1 MHLIETIANLFKPKP
16 PKLTPEEIQQKL
28 KEIAKASEE
37 IKKKNNLEFA
47 QKKTEL
53 RLAPKITLEDL
64 GLTTYLEEQA
74 KITAA
79 KWNLELLI
87 SLEWKRFEE
96 VCNEYLIIKS
106 YDAKLTCTG
115 ADGGVDIK
123 IYNGQKVTTFAQCKA
138 WITKVSV
145 KELREFYGI
154 MASAEIE
161 QGIFFTTSSFTQDAI
176 EFKQRKNITL
186 IDGSDLIA
194 RIKTLKPVE
203 QEQLYMLA
211 TAGDYTTP
219 TCPNCDK
226 KMIKCTAKESGNSF
240 WGCASYPRC
249 KNIINMRKA

>member
-1 MHLIETIANLFKPKP
+1 MNLIETIANLFKPKP
-16 PKLTPEEIQQKL
+16 PKLTPEEKEQKL
-28 KEIAKASEE
+28 REIAKACEE
-37 IKKKNNLEFA
+37 TKNKKALEFE

-64 GLTTYLEEQA
+64 GLTEYLEEQA
-74 KITAA
+74 RNTAA
-79 KWNLELLI
+79 KWNLELLM

-123 IYNGQKVTTFAQCKA
+123 IYNGQKITTFAQCKA

-203 QEQLYMLA
+203 QEKLYMLA
-211 TAGDYTTP
+211 TTGDYSTP
-219 TCPNCDK
+219 TCVNCNT
-226 KMIKCTAKESGNSF
+226 KMIKRTAKESGNNF
-240 WGCASYPRC
+240 WGCINFPRC
-249 KNIINMRKA
+249 KNKLNMRQA